1 MNIQKLHFESP
12 LGNISISTDGT
23 FITEVCFCDNTG
35 PGCLPE
41 NDTAFHPLLIRCK
54 TELDGFFQGKL
65 TKFTV
70 PVRQAGTAFQ
80 QSVWNELLKIPFGK
94 TFTYL
99 ELSKRIG
106 DPNAIRAVG
115 TSNGKNK
122 IAIIVP
128 CHRVIGSDG
137 SLTGYAGGLSRKQWL
152 LEHEMKIAH
161 GMQTLF

>member
-12 LGNISISTDGT
+12 LGNIGIGTDGT
-23 FITEVCFCDNTG
+23 FITEVHFCDNTG
-35 PGCLPE
+35 SGCLPE
-41 NDTAFHPLLIRCK
+41 DDRDFHPLLIRCK

-70 PVRQAGTAFQ
+70 PVRQAGTPFQ

-137 SLTGYAGGLSRKQWL
+137 SLTGYAGGLSRKHWL